1 MNFSLSSATRS
12 FLNVFLR
19 VGGNLKDLHSRL
31 EGSGRWEQSAPS
43 PPGCHSPQQGGQ
55 GTRPTSYCWLCFLF
69 KPISYST
76 KIYHLIFLF
85 FSRMKNSHFV
95 KVNPRS
101 EKYIYI
107 FLASLSVQETDRVN
121 PLNLLLVNYN
131 NLSSFE
137 SPVRGECGQC
147 GQV

>member
-31 EGSGRWEQSAPS
+31 EGSRALLPLLVVIHLSR
-43 PPGCHSPQQGGQ
+43 GGQ

>member
-1 MNFSLSSATRS
+1 M
-12 FLNVFLR
+12 
-19 VGGNLKDLHSRL
+19 
-31 EGSGRWEQSAPS
+31 
-43 PPGCHSPQQGGQ
+43 
-55 GTRPTSYCWLCFLF
+55 
-69 KPISYST
+69 
-76 KIYHLIFLF
+76 
-85 FSRMKNSHFV
+85 

-147 GQV
+147 GQVCVT